1 MSDIDEVPDGLDL
14 ARGEADLSVA
24 TAQLRAT
31 AAPQEAS
38 TAAARIRR
46 AAHAAPRRTQMVR
59 AAEPRRHLLVS
70 TSVIT
75 AVLHDQLASTLLDAA
90 VRRVVIEVDP
100 LHDLQSLT
108 VELVVRYGVP
118 IADDAARARDTI
130 EGTLDDLLGT
140 GRTTGPEIGRVH
152 VVDVTTA
159 DPRLVDPADEQLGGS
174 DAADA

>member
-31 AAPQEAS
+31 APPLDAT
-38 TAAARIRR
+38 TAAGRIRR

-59 AAEPRRHLLVS
+59 AAEPRRHLLIS

-75 AVLHDQLASTLLDAA
+75 AVLHDQLAPALLDAA
-90 VRRVVIEVDP
+90 VRRVVIDVDP

-118 IADDAARARDTI
+118 VADDAARAHHTI
-130 EGTLDDLLGT
+130 EATLDDLLGP
-140 GRTTGPEIGRVH
+140 GRTSGPQIGHVH
-152 VVDVTTA
+152 IVDVTTA
-159 DPRLVDPADEQLGGS
+159 DPRIVDPADE
-174 DAADA
+174 